1 MLQLLQQG
9 QYVTFALLIITLVIS
24 LSVHEYAH
32 AASAKHFGDRTAEQQ
47 GRLTLSPLA
56 HMDPMGLLM
65 IVLVGFGW
73 ARPVPTNPRNFNSKW
88 ATPVIAAAG
97 PFSNLLLA
105 FMAINLHAI
114 LIQMGVEF
122 ATSASAQAFFGLFVL
137 INIALMLFNM
147 IPLGPLDGHYIL
159 PYLLPQGLAQ
169 TYIRLNAQY
178 GTMAFLGLIVL
189 SFAGLSIFTPMWTA
203 ARWIT
208 SHLQIL

>member
-1 MLQLLQQG
+1 MLQLLNQG
-9 QYVTFALLIITLVIS
+9 QYLTFALLVITIVIS

-73 ARPVPTNPRNFNSKW
+73 AKPVPTTPSNFNSKW
-88 ATPVIAAAG
+88 ATPMVAAAG

-105 FMAINLHAI
+105 FMAINLQAI
-114 LIQMGVEF
+114 LIGMGVEF
-122 ATSASAQAFFGLFVL
+122 ASSPSAQAFFSLFVL

-159 PYLLPQGLAQ
+159 PYLLPRGIAQ
-169 TYIRLNAQY
+169 VYVNLNARY

-189 SFAGLSIFTPMWTA
+189 SFAGFSIFTPMWKA
-203 ARWIT
+203 ARWIV